1 MISMLFVSVLFM
13 TYHVK
18 MTGGGIRDSRLPC
31 FALHHRLPLLSL
43 GGKAAVR
50 FALGFSVAHH
60 ASLLAVHLLL
70 RLSILGKSL
79 LTSGHLLLVT
89 ESWREIVRVLQG
101 WLGLSDTSGV
111 QEHKKNRRTTK

>member
-1 MISMLFVSVLFM
+1 MLFVNVLYM

-18 MTGGGIRDSRLPC
+18 MTGCGIGDSRFSC

-43 GGKAAVR
+43 SRKAAIG
-50 FALGFSVAHH
+50 FALSLSVSHH

-79 LTSGHLLLVT
+79 LTPGHLLLVT
-89 ESWREIVRVLQG
+89 ESWREIVRILQG
-101 WLGLSDTSGV
+101 GWAL
-111 QEHKKNRRTTK
+111 